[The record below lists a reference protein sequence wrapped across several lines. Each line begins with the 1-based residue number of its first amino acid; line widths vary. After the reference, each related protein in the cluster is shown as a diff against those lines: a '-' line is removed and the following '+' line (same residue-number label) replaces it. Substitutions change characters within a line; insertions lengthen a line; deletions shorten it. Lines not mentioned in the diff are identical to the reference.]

1 MSRERDI
8 LTFIGGI
15 GIGAGLM
22 YMLDPDRGSRR
33 RALVRDKIISAA
45 NRVPDAAGA
54 TARDLR
60 NRASGVVAGAK
71 SLLKS
76 DEVSDEV
83 LVERVRSELGRV
95 ISHPRAI
102 EVVAEQGRVT
112 LSGPVLADE
121 VVELISRV
129 SSVRGVTGVENQLE
143 VHEQVGDVPGLQ
155 GDHAPMAASD

>member
-33 RALVRDKIISAA
+33 RALLHDKIISVA
-45 NRVPDAAGA
+45 NSVPDAVGA
-54 TARDLR
+54 TARDLG
-60 NRASGVVAGAK
+60 NRARGVVAGTK
-71 SLLKS
+71 SLFKS

-83 LVERVRSELGRV
+83 LVERVRSKMGRV

-102 EVVAEQGRVT
+102 EVAADQGHVT

-121 VVELISRV
+121 VDELLSCV
-129 SSVRGVTGVENQLE
+129 SSVRGVAGVESQLE
-143 VHEQVGDVPGLQ
+143 VHEQAGDVPGLQ
-155 GDHAPMAASD
+155 GDHAPVTALS

>member
-8 LTFIGGI
+8 LMFIGGI

-45 NRVPDAAGA
+45 NSVPDAMAS

-60 NRASGVVAGAK
+60 NRARGVAAGAK
-71 SLLKS
+71 SLFTSDEAS
-76 DEVSDEV
+76 DEVIA
-83 LVERVRSELGRV
+83 ERVRSKIGRV
-95 ISHPRAI
+95 VSHPRAI
-102 EVVAEQGRVT
+102 EIAAEQGLVV

-121 VVELISRV
+121 VDELLSCV
-129 SSVRGVTGVENQLE
+129 SSVRGVVRVENQLE
-143 VHEQVGDVPGLQ
+143 VHEQAGDVPGLQ
-155 GDHAPMAASD
+155 GGHAAATASN